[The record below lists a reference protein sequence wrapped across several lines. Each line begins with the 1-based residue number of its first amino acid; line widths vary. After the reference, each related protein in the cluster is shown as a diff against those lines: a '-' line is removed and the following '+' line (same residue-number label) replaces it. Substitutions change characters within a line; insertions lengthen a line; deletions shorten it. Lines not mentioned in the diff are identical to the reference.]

1 MIRDIYTGR
10 YIGWLNEQKRPH
22 CNLCINRFMKSQQVL
37 KRKVYV
43 IHAETA
49 VIYYLNIYGAR
60 NNGKIRIDI

>member
-10 YIGWLNEQKRPH
+10 YIGWLNEQKRSH
-22 CNLCINRFMKSQQVL
+22 CNLCVNRFMKSQQVL

-49 VIYYLNIYGAR
+49 VIYYLHVYGGLMER
-60 NNGKIRIDI
+60 YGLIFE